1 MSTQGVAMAG
11 MKLWSDDAMVEA
23 FMASSASQADYGW
36 SSGGATVAAAEG
48 GGNSLFNQ
56 ETLQQRLQML
66 IEGARENWTYAIF
79 WQWSY
84 DAGSGAVFCWGDG
97 YFKGGGAP
105 EEERQRSVA
114 EQELRKKVL
123 RELHL
128 LINGAGGTADSPAA
142 EADEEV
148 TDAEWFYLVSM
159 THTFGG
165 GDGVAGQAFLS
176 GQPVWL
182 CGVQRMEGSAC
193 ERTKQAAQFGI
204 RTVVCIPTPNG
215 VVELGSVT
223 LLQEN
228 WGLVQQAKASF
239 TFPSFNLWEDNGNNN
254 NTATINSSS
263 NINSSDNFC
272 NHNQSLWVPG
282 SPFFSGHV
290 QELPSVDLGFFGS
303 EEGRHPI
310 SNLTPAPTPIP
321 SPTPLPSEKP
331 LLVPENSSSTAFSA
345 KRHTQSPLEE
355 NRSTSSFSAQ
365 KPAVVLE
372 EHPSFPPAQKNPI
385 LEGPLSSVHKSGVFD
400 DKSSALSYSVAQKPT
415 QNHNSLLYPAAA
427 QEPPQNHSSLL
438 YSSAS
443 VPTQKPP
450 QNNNS
455 LYSSASVPTQ
465 KPTQNHSSLLYSATE
480 KHAAVC
486 DDSNNFLSYLNTPK
500 PAALSGSSQYLNH
513 SVVQVLEQNSNGSPP
528 FSVQKA
534 VENKRSFSPKEEEA
548 DNSKPMLRFSNGG
561 IQQDTFPNG
570 ESRNLMEEKMKK
582 QKTLEE
588 KHGSLPSISSSGFFG
603 GVRSGAE
610 SDHSDVEA
618 ASFKEIEESVVEKK
632 PRKRGRKPANGREE
646 PLNHVEAER
655 QRREKLN
662 QRFYALRA
670 VVPNVSK
677 MDKASLLGDAVSYI
691 NELRSKVQELEIER
705 KELESQV
712 ESTKKELLS
721 CHSGLAGS
729 TFGFV
734 KDHSV
739 SSRVPDNK
747 GFGTKQCP
755 GLDLDVRVLG
765 PEAMIRIQSA
775 KKNHPAA
782 RLMTA
787 LQELELDVHHASVTT
802 VNELM
807 LQNVIV
813 KLPKRLYTEEQLS
826 TILFEKLSDPG
837 FS

>member
-1 MSTQGVAMAG
+1 MGMSTQGVAMAG

-23 FMASSASQADYGW
+23 FMASSASQTDYGW
-36 SSGGATVAAAEG
+36 SNGGAAVVEN
-48 GGNSLFNQ
+48 GGNSAFNQ

-66 IEGARENWTYAIF
+66 IEGARESWTYAIF
-79 WQWSY
+79 WQWSF
-84 DAGSGAVFCWGDG
+84 DAGAGAVFCWGDG
-97 YFKGGGAP
+97 YFKGGGAA
-105 EEERQRSVA
+105 EEERQRSGA

-128 LINGAGGTADSPAA
+128 LINGGGTADQPAA

-165 GDGVAGQAFLS
+165 GDGVAGRAFVN
-176 GQPVWL
+176 GAPVWL
-182 CGVQRMEGSAC
+182 CGAQRMEGCAC

-204 RTVVCIPTPNG
+204 RTMVCIPTPNG
-215 VVELGSVT
+215 VVELGSV
-223 LLQEN
+223 LVLQEN
-228 WGLVQQAKASF
+228 WGLLQQAKASF
-239 TFPSFNLWEDNGNNN
+239 TFSSFNLWEDNGNNTNTGSIN
-254 NTATINSSS
+254 NGS
-263 NINSSDNFC
+263 NMNSSDNFC
-272 NHNQSLWVPG
+272 NNNQSLWVPG

-290 QELPSVDLGFFGS
+290 QELPSADLGFFGS
-303 EEGRHPI
+303 EEGRHPVP
-310 SNLTPAPTPIP
+310 NLTPALTPIP
-321 SPTPLPSEKP
+321 SPAHLTAEKP
-331 LLVPENSSSTAFSA
+331 LLMPENSSSTAFSA
-345 KRHTQSPLEE
+345 KRNTQSPLEE
-355 NRSTSSFSAQ
+355 HRSSASFSAQ
-365 KPAVVLE
+365 NPAVVVLD
-372 EHPSFPPAQKNPI
+372 EHPTFPPAPRNPI
-385 LEGPLSSVHKSGVFD
+385 VEGPLSSVPKTGVFD
-400 DKSSALSYSVAQKPT
+400 EKSSEMSYSVAQKIT
-415 QNHNSLLYPAAA
+415 QNHNSLLYPGAV
-427 QEPPQNHSSLL
+427 QEPNHNHSSLL

-443 VPTQKPP
+443 VPTQKPL
-450 QNNNS
+450 QNHNS
-455 LYSSASVPTQ
+455 LYTSASVPTQ
-465 KPTQNHSSLLYSATE
+465 KPAQNHSSMLYSAAE
-480 KHAAVC
+480 KQAAVC
-486 DDSNNFLSYLNTPK
+486 DDGNNFLSYLNAPK
-500 PAALSGSSQYLNH
+500 PGALNGPSEYLNH
-513 SVVQVLEQNSNGSPP
+513 GMVHVLDQSSNGSPP
-528 FSVQKA
+528 FSVHKA
-534 VENKRSFSPKEEEA
+534 VEDKRGFVAKEEEA
-548 DNSKPMLRFSNGG
+548 ENSKPMLRFSNGG
-561 IQQDTFPNG
+561 IQQDPFLNG
-570 ESRNLMEEKMKK
+570 EPRSLMEEKMNK
-582 QKTLEE
+582 QKTLDE

-618 ASFKEIEESVVEKK
+618 ASFKEMEESVVEKK

-691 NELRSKVQELEIER
+691 NDLRSKVQELEAER
-705 KELESQV
+705 KDLESQV
-712 ESTKKELLS
+712 ESTKKELMS
-721 CHSGLAGS
+721 CHSGLSGS
-729 TFGFV
+729 NFGFV
-734 KDHSV
+734 KDHSI
-739 SSRVPDNK
+739 SSGVPDNK
-747 GFGTKQCP
+747 GFGTKQCA

-787 LQELELDVHHASVTT
+787 LQELELEVHHASVTT

-813 KLPKRLYTEEQLS
+813 RLPKSLYTEEQLS
-826 TILFEKLSDPG
+826 AFLFKKLSDPG